1 MSQCSPCAPR
11 TSRRGRN
18 PAYGAGLP
26 RVTRGGPA
34 GQTNPQVR
42 GGNRNHND
50 KQNCNQNDSRLSNKT
65 AEYWSWPKW
74 GGWDSHPRPADNES
88 SPPAVLVR
96 ALTWADKSRCDP
108 AQVDFGTYWA

>member
-1 MSQCSPCAPR
+1 VSQCSPCAPR

-50 KQNCNQNDSRLSNKT
+50 KQNCNQNDSRLSNKI
-65 AEYWSWPKW
+65 AEYTGPGLSGA
-74 GGWDSHPRPADNES
+74 GGLAP
-88 SPPAVLVR
+88 
-96 ALTWADKSRCDP
+96 TT
-108 AQVDFGTYWA
+108 GG